1 MFIFIIKE
9 VREEKGIT
17 QKEVA
22 EKLNISQSYLSEI
35 ENNKKKNVSF
45 ELIFHIC
52 NILNVEIRK
61 IYIAV
66 SDIDAL
72 KNEMY
77 RRIDE
82 YGINAPE
89 TMKISQII
97 DKLVNLKM
105 QNDSV

>member
-9 VREEKGIT
+9 IREEKGIT
-17 QKEVA
+17 QKDLA

-66 SDIDAL
+66 SDIDKL
-72 KNEMY
+72 KEELY
-77 RRIDE
+77 IAIDK

-89 TMKISQII
+89 TMKISQLI

-105 QNDSV
+105 QNDTL

>member
-9 VREEKGIT
+9 VREELGIS
-17 QKEVA
+17 QKDLA

-66 SDIDAL
+66 SDIDTL

-82 YGINAPE
+82 HGINAPE
-89 TMKISQII
+89 TMKISQLI
-97 DKLVNLKM
+97 DKLINLKM
-105 QNDSV
+105 QNDAM

>member
-9 VREEKGIT
+9 VREEKGIS
-17 QKEVA
+17 QKDLA

-45 ELIFHIC
+45 ELILHIC

-77 RRIDE
+77 LRIDE
-82 YGINAPE
+82 FGINAPE
-89 TMKISQII
+89 TLKISQLI

-105 QNDSV
+105 QNEAL

>member
-9 VREEKGIT
+9 VREEKGIS
-17 QKEVA
+17 QKDLA

-45 ELIFHIC
+45 ELVFNIC
-52 NILNVEIRK
+52 DILNVEIRK

-66 SDIDAL
+66 SDIDEL

-77 RRIDE
+77 LRIDK

-105 QNDSV
+105 QNEAL